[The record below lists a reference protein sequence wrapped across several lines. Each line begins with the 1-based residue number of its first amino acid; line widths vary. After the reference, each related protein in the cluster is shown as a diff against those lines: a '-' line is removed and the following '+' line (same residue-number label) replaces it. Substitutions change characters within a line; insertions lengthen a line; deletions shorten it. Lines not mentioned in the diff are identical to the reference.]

1 MKKSKQILAIIGI
14 ILLVALYLCTLVL
27 AVLGKAFFT
36 VFMAALVLSIALP
49 VILWLFTLMQK
60 SRKEKNEKKYS

>member
-36 VFMAALVLSIALP
+36 VFMAALVLNIALP

-60 SRKEKNEKKYS
+60 SRKEKNEKKNS